1 MDQLDTR
8 LIALLQRNCRMPLQ
22 ELADALGIGARTV
35 AKRLAVL
42 EQDGSVELIAVTDIH
57 SAGNEYIVQVGVRVE
72 GRPAIDVAQDVAQLP
87 QIVHINV
94 VLGRFDI
101 ELIAIA
107 RDSAALSAFL
117 NKDLRAIAGVAEIA
131 PSLALDVRKFQSN
144 WMAFD
149 EPILDE
155 PILNEPILNEQ

>member
-8 LIALLQRNCRMPLQ
+8 LVTLLQQNCRMPLQ
-22 ELADALGIGARTV
+22 ELADALNVSARTV
-35 AKRLAVL
+35 SKRLTAL
-42 EQDGSVELIAVTDIH
+42 EQSGNVELISVTDIH
-57 SAGNEYIVQVGVRVE
+57 SAGNEYIVQVGVQVE
-72 GRPAIDVAQDVAQLP
+72 GRPAIDVAQDLARLP
-87 QIVHINV
+87 QIIHINV

-107 RDSAALSAFL
+107 RDSTALSSFL
-117 NKDLRAIAGVAEIA
+117 NHDLRAVTGVAEIA

-149 EPILDE
+149 ER
-155 PILNEPILNEQ
+155 